1 MMHRSDPP
9 TELRSN
15 VRRMVI
21 TFVVVLLVADLA
33 ARVVGAA
40 FPEPSIW
47 YHDIAQAKARQLVER
62 KGESLD
68 MVFAGTSQTYYGV
81 DVAVIDRALGTTSYN
96 AGVPAGVPPIQER
109 WLPRQVL
116 RRVDTDLVVWGV
128 SLLDLNDGRDLSV
141 VSAYDEAYATRKGFL
156 ADLDRGISRWSGL
169 FRHRRQLT
177 DPEVWRQAFKGE
189 DPMAASRAVL
199 RDDGVRVPGDRRPTE
214 RQRQRMEDRIV
225 VDYEVGTKMLA
236 SLRSTIERVQDRGT
250 DVVLAW
256 LPVPERLLE
265 LLPEPGLQAAAR
277 RRMRDFAH
285 EVGVTLI
292 DLSDGFT
299 NDDFLDYTHLGPTG
313 AARLSLRMAAALR
326 SDVGT
331 GST

>member
-1 MMHRSDPP
+1 MLRRSDPA
-9 TELRSN
+9 TRSGL
-15 VRRMVI
+15 RRMAI
-21 TFVVVLLVADLA
+21 TFVVVLVAVDLA

-40 FPEPSIW
+40 LPEPSTW

-81 DVAVIDRALGTTSYN
+81 DVAVIDRELGTSSYN

-128 SLLDLNDGRDLSV
+128 SLLDLNDARDLSV
-141 VSAYDEAYATRKGFL
+141 VSAYDEAYATRTGFL
-156 ADLDRGISRWSGL
+156 ADLDRTLSRWSGL
-169 FRHRRQLT
+169 LRHRRQLT
-177 DPEVWRQAFKGE
+177 DPETWKLAAQGK
-189 DPMAASRAVL
+189 DPIAASRSIL

-214 RQRQRMEDRIV
+214 RQRIRMENRV
-225 VDYEVGTKMLA
+225 VGDYEVGGRMLD
-236 SLRSTIERVQDRGT
+236 SLGETITRIREGGT

-265 LLPEPGLQAAAR
+265 LLPDRQLERTAQASMQA
-277 RRMRDFAH
+277 FAD
-285 EVGVTLI
+285 ELDLTLI

-299 NDDFLDYTHLGPTG
+299 NADFLDYTHLGPTG
-313 AARLSLRMAAALR
+313 ATQLSLRLAAALR
-326 SDVGT
+326 EEPGT
-331 GST
+331 GDT